1 MVTGV
6 VIVTLVVTL
15 LVVLSVRERMS
26 LLMYREKS
34 WDEIGEWKSSP
45 LSRALTGLVGTAGGI
60 YLSFVLLAT
69 FLEIKVPETVQL
81 AGVSLEPMAALSIAL
96 AIVQPFA
103 LRLLDLGR
111 RPGGL

>member
-6 VIVTLVVTL
+6 VIMALVVTL

-26 LLMYREKS
+26 WHLHRDKS
-34 WDEIGEWKSSP
+34 WDEIGELKSSP

-69 FLEIKVPETVQL
+69 FLELRVPETVQL
-81 AGVSLEPMAALSIAL
+81 GSVSLEPVATLSIAL

-103 LRLLDLGR
+103 LRLLDLSR
-111 RPGGL
+111 RVWGS